1 MMATPL
7 QVGGAVIGKGPNA
20 LPAQDK
26 MAFGRDGE
34 TERVRE
40 SIQSGRREI
49 GWMDDGS
56 QNTVGHSSA
65 PKIFEENHPLSA
77 STG

>member
-1 MMATPL
+1 MLGFACDM
-7 QVGGAVIGKGPNA
+7 
-20 LPAQDK
+20 QDIK
-26 MAFGRDGE
+26 VAFGRDGE

-56 QNTVGHSSA
+56 QKTVGHSSA
-65 PKIFEENHPLSA
+65 PKIVEENLPLSA